1 MMDLM
6 DRRIFLGTA
15 SAAASLAVMA
25 PRREEAAYPV
35 VGGVRRLD
43 PALDALIDPDA
54 VVEKVLDGLIWS
66 EGPCWVGGADGYL
79 LVSDVRGNAIHRWSA
94 ADGGAIW
101 RKPSGYEGGEDPGL
115 REPGTNGLIL
125 ARGGL
130 IVADCGNRAI
140 ARIDLKTREKTLL
153 CTHYK
158 GQRFNSPNDLVLA
171 KDGAIYF
178 TDPPYGLEG
187 VHESPRREMTYTGVF
202 RLAPD
207 NSVSLIDDG
216 VMPNG
221 IGLTPDG
228 RTLVATD
235 RVGWVAWDLDEAGRP
250 GPRRTYIDRQATGVL
265 GGDGFK
271 FDDRGYL
278 WTSSRDGISIF
289 QGDQRL
295 GVITSDAVI
304 SNCELAADGHLYMS
318 SNHAVVRVRTKANKL
333 NVQS

>member
-1 MMDLM
+1 VIDRM
-6 DRRIFLGTA
+6 DRRVFLGSTA
-15 SAAASLAVMA
+15 ALASLGAM
-25 PRREEAAYPV
+25 PRRREADSYPV
-35 VGGVRRLD
+35 VGGVQRLD
-43 PALDALIDPDA
+43 PALNALIDEDA

-66 EGPCWVGGADGYL
+66 EGPCWVGGVGGYL
-79 LVSDVRGNAIHRWSA
+79 LISDVRGNAIHRWSEE
-94 ADGGAIW
+94 GGGSIW

-130 IVADCGNRAI
+130 VVADCGNRAI
-140 ARIDLKTREKTLL
+140 ARIDLTTREKTML
-153 CTHYK
+153 CTHYQ
-158 GQRFNSPNDLVLA
+158 GRRFNSPNDLVLGA
-171 KDGAIYF
+171 DGAIYF

-187 VHESPRREMTYTGVF
+187 VHDSPRREMAYTGVF

-207 NSVSLIDDG
+207 NSVTLIDDG

-221 IGLTPDG
+221 IGLSVDG
-228 RTLVATD
+228 RTLYATD

-250 GPRRTYIDRQATGVL
+250 GPRRTHIDRQTTGVQ

-271 FDDRGYL
+271 FDQQGFM
-278 WTSSRDGISIF
+278 WTSSRDGVSIF
-289 QGDQRL
+289 QGDRRL

-318 SNHAVVRVRTKANKL
+318 SNHAVVRVRVKARKL
-333 NVQS
+333 TV